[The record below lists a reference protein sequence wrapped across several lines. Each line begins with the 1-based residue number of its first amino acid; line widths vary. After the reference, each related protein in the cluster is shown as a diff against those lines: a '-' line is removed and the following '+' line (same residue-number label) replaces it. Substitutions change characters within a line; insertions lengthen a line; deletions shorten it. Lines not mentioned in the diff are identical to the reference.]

1 MEDHRIIDLYWQRNE
16 DAISETATKYGKYL
30 QSISYQI
37 LTNTQDAEEC
47 VNDTYASAWN
57 TMPPHRPSI
66 LSTFLGKI
74 TRQISIDLWRKYSA
88 EKRGSGEM
96 NLVLDELEDCVS
108 DSTDVESVI
117 EQKEM
122 ARFIREFLDTL
133 SVTERRVFLRRYWYM
148 DSIADIALD
157 YDFSESKI
165 TSMLHRTRKKLREKL
180 ESEGYH
186 EKRANR

>member
-88 EKRGSGEM
+88 EKRGGGEVA
-96 NLVLDELEDCVS
+96 LALDELEDCVS
-108 DSTDVESVI
+108 GNGSVEEESEHRELTRKI
-117 EQKEM
+117 N
-122 ARFIREFLDTL
+122 EFLL
-133 SVTERRVFLRRYWYM
+133 ALPVTERQVFLCRYWYM
-148 DSIADIALD
+148 DSVSSIAKQF
-157 YDFSESKI
+157 DFSESKI
-165 TSMLHRTRKKLREKL
+165 TSMLHRTRAKLRVLLEK
-180 ESEGYH
+180 EGY
-186 EKRANR
+186 

>member
-16 DAISETATKYGKYL
+16 DAISETASKYGKYL

-47 VNDTYASAWN
+47 VNDTYARAWN

-96 NLVLDELEDCVS
+96 NLVLDELEDCVP

-165 TSMLHRTRKKLREKL
+165 TSMLHRTRKKLRVEL